1 VLQGNES
8 GARPSRRARWSV
20 YLGNSLLTL
29 GSVLFALL
37 VGEGIIRAVQP
48 QDLGNW
54 TYTRDGLT
62 LHLPNMVQFS
72 YRFGHEIATNSAGM
86 RDREHDL
93 TKPPGVRRILVLGD
107 SFMEANQVN
116 FEDAFASVLERRLKE
131 GAHRP
136 VEVINAGVSGW
147 GTDDELTYFTREG
160 IKYRPDLILVAM
172 TLHNDV
178 SDNLREE
185 YHEFRNG
192 RIEQRPVT
200 LMPWGSFAILK
211 IKEWM
216 ASHSHIYQMVLRAKR
231 ANWVSTEAR
240 NLQSH
245 VGGLL
250 RRTPDDRIRVGW
262 EMTSQLL
269 QKLRETA
276 DTINAP
282 VVVMLLPLSVQVY
295 PETAKDFLASNGL
308 SQTDI
313 DLFKPQEMMKAIGK
327 SVGVSIIDL
336 YPALG
341 DMKAKCNCAL
351 FVQDDGHWN
360 KLGHQI
366 AAEEAAR
373 VLMPAVSTGAA
384 SITGAASH

>member
-1 VLQGNES
+1 M
-8 GARPSRRARWSV
+8 
-20 YLGNSLLTL
+20 L
-29 GSVLFALL
+29 GSFIFALL
-37 VGEGIIRAVQP
+37 AAEGIIRLVQP

-72 YRFGHEIATNSAGM
+72 YRFGHEIVTNSAGM
-86 RDREHDL
+86 RDHEHDL
-93 TKPPGVRRILVLGD
+93 TKPPGVYRILVLGD
-107 SFMEANQVN
+107 SFMEAHQVK
-116 FEDAFASVLERRLKE
+116 FGDAFVSVLEQRLTE

-136 VEVINAGVSGW
+136 VEVINASVSGW
-147 GTDDELTYFTREG
+147 GTDDELAYFVREG

-178 SDNLREE
+178 NDNLREE

-192 RIEQRPVT
+192 RLEQRPVH
-200 LMPWGSFAILK
+200 LMPWGSFAVLK

-216 ASHSHIYQMVLRAKR
+216 ASHSHLYHVALLAKR
-231 ANWVSTEAR
+231 ANLVSTEAR
-240 NLQSH
+240 NLRSH

-250 RRTPDDRIRVGW
+250 RRTPDGRIRAGW
-262 EMTSQLL
+262 EMTRQLL
-269 QKLRETA
+269 QKLRQAA

-282 VVVMLLPLSVQVY
+282 VAVMLLPLSVQVY
-295 PETAKDFLASNGL
+295 PETAKEFLASNGL
-308 SQTDI
+308 NQTDI
-313 DLFKPQEMMKAIGK
+313 DLFKPQEMMKAIGE

-336 YPALG
+336 YPALR

-373 VLMPAVSTGAA
+373 ALMPAVSTGAA
-384 SITGAASH
+384 STMGAPSR

>member
-1 VLQGNES
+1 MQGNES
-8 GARPSRRARWSV
+8 SARAPRKARWSV
-20 YLGNSLLTL
+20 YLANGLLTL

-37 VGEGIIRAVQP
+37 VGEGIIRTVRP

-107 SFMEANQVN
+107 SFMEAHQVK
-116 FEDAFASVLERRLKE
+116 FEDAFVTVLERRLTE
-131 GAHRP
+131 GARRP
-136 VEVINAGVSGW
+136 VEVINASVSGW
-147 GTDDELTYFTREG
+147 GTDDELTYFMREG
-160 IKYRPDLILVAM
+160 IKYRPDFILVAM

-178 SDNLREE
+178 SDNLREQ

-192 RIEQRPVT
+192 RLEQRPVN
-200 LMPWGSFAILK
+200 LMPWGSFAVLK
-211 IKEWM
+211 VKEWM
-216 ASHSHIYQMVLRAKR
+216 ASHSHLYHLALLATRAD
-231 ANWVSTEAR
+231 WVSTEAR

-250 RRTPDDRIRVGW
+250 RRTPDDRIRAGW

-269 QKLRETA
+269 QKLRQAA

-282 VVVMLLPLSVQVY
+282 VAVMLLPLSVQVY
-295 PETAKDFLASNGL
+295 PETAKDFLASNSL
-308 SQTDI
+308 NQTDV
-313 DLFKPQEMMKAIGK
+313 DLFKPQEMMRAIGK

-336 YPALG
+336 YPALE

-351 FVQDDGHWN
+351 FQDDGHWN

-373 VLMPAVSTGAA
+373 VLMPAVSAGAA
-384 SITGAASH
+384 SITGAPSR